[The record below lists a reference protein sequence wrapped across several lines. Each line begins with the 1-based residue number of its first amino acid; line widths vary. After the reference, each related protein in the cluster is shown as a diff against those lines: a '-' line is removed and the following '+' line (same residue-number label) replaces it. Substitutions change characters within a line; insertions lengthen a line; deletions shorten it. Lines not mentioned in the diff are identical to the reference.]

1 MKPTIV
7 NIKVPS
13 SWNELD
19 NEHLY
24 YLYHLLADALSAAQI
39 KTYCLFKWGKITIVC
54 RYADGYLARRGKHE
68 FYVTPEAVAAAIH
81 ALDFIDDVPDQP
93 VRITQIKGHDAV
105 DALMVGVPFEV
116 YLYIENL
123 YQGFLHTQNHGL
135 LVDMGHMLYECSEL
149 QMNQA
154 EKMSVFYWWTALKKY
169 LAREFPH
176 FFSVAPTS
184 ETLQTKP
191 VGRQLKEAMDVQIRA
206 LTKGDITKEKE
217 ILAMDTW
224 RALTELD
231 AQAREAEEIERKYGK
246 S

>member
-39 KTYCLFKWGKITIVC
+39 KTYCLFKWGRITIVC
-54 RYADGYLARRGKHE
+54 RYADGYIARRGKHE

-81 ALDFIDDVPDQP
+81 ALDFIDDVPDSP
-93 VRITQIKGHDAV
+93 VRISEVKGHAAV
-105 DALMVGVPFEV
+105 DALMVGVEFSK
-116 YLYIENL
+116 YLYVENL

-135 LVDMGHMLYECSEL
+135 LNDMGRLLYDCEEL
-149 QMNQA
+149 QLNQA

-169 LAREFPH
+169 LAKEFPH
-176 FFSVAPTS
+176 FFGPTAS
-184 ETLQTKP
+184 GETLQTKP
-191 VGRQLKEAMDVQIRA
+191 IGRQLKEAMDAQIRA
-206 LTKGDITKEKE
+206 LTKGDITKENE

-231 AQAREAEEIERKYGK
+231 AQVREAEEMERKYGK